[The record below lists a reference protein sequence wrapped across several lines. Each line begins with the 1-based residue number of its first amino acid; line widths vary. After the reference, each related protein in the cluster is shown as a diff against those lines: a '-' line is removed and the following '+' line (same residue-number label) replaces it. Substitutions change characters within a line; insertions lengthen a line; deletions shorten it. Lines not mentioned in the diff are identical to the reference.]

1 MVHYGP
7 YEYSDSEVLKLT
19 EYLKSSARQE
29 RPVHYDDAFAAVK
42 EFGLSRPTRSAAM
55 ALAWSDF

>member
-29 RPVHYDDAFAAVK
+29 RPVHYDDAFQQ
-42 EFGLSRPTRSAAM
+42 
-55 ALAWSDF
+55 